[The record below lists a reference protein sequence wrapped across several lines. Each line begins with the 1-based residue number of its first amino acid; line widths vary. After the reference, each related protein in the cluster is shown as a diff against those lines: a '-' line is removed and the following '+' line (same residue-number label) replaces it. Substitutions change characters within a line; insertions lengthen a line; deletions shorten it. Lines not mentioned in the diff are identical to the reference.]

1 MMNTTTALRLTAH
14 AAELIR
20 LAATYQAEYGRGYPL
35 KPGSSQHAWDLYEA
49 IMAEQVAIAEQLTP
63 KALED
68 PRVVH
73 LKWWERQDVLD
84 LITAN
89 ELMQEISRLI
99 ASCAYIEAQSG
110 STDWSYAVFCSQA
123 VIVGMLHPASRQLA
137 LGNQEALYA
146 G

>member
-1 MMNTTTALRLTAH
+1 MNTTTALALTAH

-20 LAATYQAEYGRGYPL
+20 LTASYQATYGRGYPL
-35 KPGSSQHAWDLYEA
+35 KPGSGAHAWGLYDA

-63 KALED
+63 DALEE
-68 PRVVH
+68 PRIVH
-73 LKWWERQDVLD
+73 LKWWERQDVPD
-84 LITAN
+84 LPMAN

-99 ASCAYIEAQSG
+99 ACCAYIEAQSG

-123 VIVGMLHPASRQLA
+123 VIAGMLHPAARQLA
-137 LGNQEALYA
+137 LGKQEALYA